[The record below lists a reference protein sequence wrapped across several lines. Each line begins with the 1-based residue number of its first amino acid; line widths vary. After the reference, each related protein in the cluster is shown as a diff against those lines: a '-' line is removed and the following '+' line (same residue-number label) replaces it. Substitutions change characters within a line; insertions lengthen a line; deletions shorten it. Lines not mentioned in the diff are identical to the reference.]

1 MIVGAK
7 KLTNKKV
14 KSDYISQINRNC
26 FDKEM
31 SKVSIPRQNIL
42 QGNRKESDKINEEMF
57 IKLKEDIN
65 EDEHNSDETESDK
78 EVFVCESDL
87 GVGVDK
93 QNTITQLRRQT
104 LLKMISDPASYNRQ
118 FFKSLC
124 FCNDLNRE
132 LLVSPEGVPESHNKT
147 TPLNHR
153 CTFSVL
159 DYQSKDDM

>member
-1 MIVGAK
+1 
-7 KLTNKKV
+7 
-14 KSDYISQINRNC
+14 
-26 FDKEM
+26 M
-31 SKVSIPRQNIL
+31 SKVGIPSQNISQRNL
-42 QGNRKESDKINEEMF
+42 RESDIIDEEMF

-78 EVFVCESDL
+78 EVFVCENDL

-132 LLVSPEGVPESHNKT
+132 LLMSSEGLPETHTKT

-153 CTFSVL
+153 CTFSVS
-159 DYQSKDDM
+159 DYKSKDDM